1 MAVRRRMKKVEGR
14 APLKMHP
21 RVPLEPY
28 IDKKVME
35 DTARKISNWNRW
47 GPDDEIGTLNFVTP
61 EDIAKA
67 TALVKKGKSFSL
79 ALPFDQNGPQNSG
92 GWGMRFNPIHTML
105 ATGTDAAPGRA
116 RGRGRV
122 ADRRPAVLQAARSVF
137 LDRHQRP
144 HGPAWPANSTSVF
157 ARSMPS

>member
-105 ATGTDAAPGRA
+105 ATGTDAVSGRQGVNGGGYADDMVTMPLQCGTQWDGLAHAPSFLRA
-116 RGRGRV
+116 IC
-122 ADRRPAVLQAARSVF
+122 S
-137 LDRHQRP
+137 
-144 HGPAWPANSTSVF
+144 NSLHSE
-157 ARSMPS
+157 